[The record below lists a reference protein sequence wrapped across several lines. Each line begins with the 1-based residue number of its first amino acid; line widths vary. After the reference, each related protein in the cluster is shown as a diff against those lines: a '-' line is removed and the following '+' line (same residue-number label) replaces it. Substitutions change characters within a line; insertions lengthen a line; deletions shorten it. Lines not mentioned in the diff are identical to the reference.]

1 MRNLVKNRYRL
12 GHPRSPKES
21 NLYGG
26 SMYSRANAS
35 ISERCHETKC
45 TYGKYVGHPN
55 LMGMGSPCGKVYSLA
70 GVLYMRLLDCQHD
83 VILRFVTM
91 PTTDDNLNRHA
102 NPTYYEER
110 AK

>member
-1 MRNLVKNRYRL
+1 MRNLAENRYRL

-26 SMYSRANAS
+26 SMYSRAS
-35 ISERCHETKC
+35 VRQSERCHETKC

-70 GVLYMRLLDCQHD
+70 GVLYMRVSCHHD
-83 VILRFVTM
+83 VISRRLNNSQ
-91 PTTDDNLNRHA
+91 PANDNNHHHEISNLL
-102 NPTYYEER
+102 
-110 AK
+110 